1 MSENEN
7 VTLDRS
13 KVIVRPGI
21 LGIVVNCML
30 AGVKAFFGLLSNS
43 VAIILDAVNNFS
55 DALSSVITIVGTK
68 LAGRAPDKKHP
79 LGYGR
84 IEYLTAMIIAAIVIY
99 AGLTS
104 MVESVKKTFNPGEVD
119 YSTVTLAMIAV
130 AVVVKLVL
138 GRFVKKTGER
148 VMSDA
153 LIASGADA
161 LFDAVLSF
169 SVLVSAVLFVAFKI
183 NIEAYVGI
191 FIAAFIIKAGI
202 EMLMS
207 TLDDILGK
215 RAPKEYTDGVKRTIC
230 EDEAVSNAYD
240 LILHSYGPG
249 KFLGS
254 VHVEV
259 PDNLKAADIDQM
271 ERRIAANVYARHG
284 IIMTGIGIYTTAGAK
299 NTKAAKLQSE
309 VMRTVASFEGVLQV
323 HGYFCDQKKKHINLD
338 VVIDYDI
345 RERDELIAEI
355 TEKLVKDFPE
365 YTFDVVQD
373 IDI

>member
-1 MSENEN
+1 MSDNTN
-7 VTLDRS
+7 VSIDRS
-13 KVIVRPGI
+13 KVIVRTGI
-21 LGIVVNCML
+21 IGIVTNCLL

-119 YSTVTLAMIAV
+119 YSTVTLAMIAI

-169 SVLVSAVLFVAFKI
+169 SVLISAVLFVAFKI

-191 FIAAFIIKAGI
+191 FIAAFIIKAGV

-299 NTKAAKLQSE
+299 NTKAAKLQ
-309 VMRTVASFEGVLQV
+309 
-323 HGYFCDQKKKHINLD
+323 
-338 VVIDYDI
+338 
-345 RERDELIAEI
+345 
-355 TEKLVKDFPE
+355 
-365 YTFDVVQD
+365 
-373 IDI
+373 